1 MAEELSKLSV
11 VFLLDTKGF
20 EKALT
25 DTQKKMR
32 RVGREMSD
40 LGKKMSIGL
49 TVPIAL
55 AGKKIVETATA
66 FEYQMARVQAISGA
80 TSQGFSQ
87 LSNNAEK
94 LGASTIFTAREVGA
108 LQEEFAKLGFSSEE
122 IVKVTESTLSLAQVT
137 GATLPRAAEVAG
149 ATLRTFNM
157 QASQVGQVNDMVAVA
172 ISKSALDFESF
183 AETMKYAGS
192 QAAVSGIG
200 MSELGAAMGVLAN
213 RGVKGSIAGTRLRM
227 IFAKLTQE
235 GGDTHQ
241 KFLDL
246 IHGSMTMTEAIDRF
260 GIRAATAI
268 PVLQENAAEFDNL
281 ERSMALSSGTLEIMQ
296 ETMDDTSFAAQKKLK
311 SAMEDVSIQI
321 GKVLLPIVNA
331 LANFLTIIANGFA
344 GLPKFIKVVIVIV
357 TGLVAAIGP
366 LLLILGTLKISMVSI
381 QLLSPS
387 VAAALSTMLGPVGL
401 LVTAFSILGLA
412 LISTIKIQKDVESF
426 SDRMA
431 RANDRA
437 SESTVKNTATINT
450 LIGAY
455 ENENRTLAEKQEI
468 LDKLAQLQPEY
479 FEDLAAE
486 STTIETL
493 KGKYDELFAAMM
505 KMEKAKAFMAEANR
519 LQSERV
525 QLLLEQDRA
534 QSRLNEIETRAAA
547 GESGYA
553 PTQSIREGTYQDPKF
568 FEKGELNKTINN
580 IDDDLDELD
589 AQGERLKEIM
599 TEKGYFELLLGDSTG
614 KTGTPSSLEKAI
626 QDQLDIMA
634 KLERELKIIEKRKV
648 ELGLGDLDV
657 QKEQLKAYT
666 TAFNGLIEAGV
677 DGADVA
683 SNLSLVGDQVRD
695 LGESISNAE
704 ELAGIA
710 DVLSKLFSDISA
722 ASAKFGTSEQS
733 PVDFLASLK
742 EQFTATGKALK
753 KLKEDFPEATAEI
766 EAQTAAYEALAASI
780 KKAEKGVQEFN
791 LQQEITGHI
800 QEAIVRGSF
809 AMGNAFSA
817 LADSTKSFGQAMLEA
832 ITSTLSAL
840 VQQIYMSWALEA
852 IKADVPAVGKIALL
866 GVGAGAI
873 SGFLNS
879 IPKLAQGGIAVGP
892 QLAMVG
898 DNRSGRE
905 AIIPLEKLPGLM
917 QKMGGGNGGRLY
929 GTIQGYDL
937 VLSNE
942 RNNRLMQRA
951 SR

>member
-366 LLLILGTLKISMVSI
+366 LLLVLGTLSISMVSI

-431 RANDRA
+431 RANERA

-493 KGKYDELFAAMM
+493 KGKYDDLFAAMM

-534 QSRLNEIETRAAA
+534 QSRLNEIDTRAAA

-599 TEKGYFELLLGDSTG
+599 TEKGYFELLLGDSTD

-626 QDQLDIMA
+626 QDQLDIME
-634 KLERELKIIEKRKV
+634 KLERELKIIGKRDV
-648 ELGLGDLDV
+648 ELGLTDLEV
-657 QKEQLKAYT
+657 QKEKLKAYT

-683 SNLSLVGDQVRD
+683 GNIAIVGDAVHLLSTNIGRAED
-695 LGESISNAE
+695 LEG
-704 ELAGIA
+704 LGK
-710 DVLSKLFSDISA
+710 VLSKLFSDLEKA
-722 ASAKFGTSEQS
+722 GTLFATTEKS
-733 PVDFLASLK
+733 PVDVLARLK
-742 EQFTATGKALK
+742 TEFAATGKALQA
-753 KLKEDFPEATAEI
+753 LKSEYPLATQAI
-766 EAQTAAYEALAASI
+766 EEQTAAYEALATAI
-780 KKAEKGVQEFN
+780 KVAEGAVEEYNLKQDITKH
-791 LQQEITGHI
+791 LQQGVID
-800 QEAIVRGSF
+800 GSF
-809 AMGNAFSA
+809 AMGTAFSA
-817 LADSTKSFGQAMLEA
+817 LADSTKDFGQAMLEA
-832 ITSTLSAL
+832 LTSTLSAL
-840 VQQIYMSWALEA
+840 VRQIYMTYALKTIES
-852 IKADVPAVGKIALL
+852 GKDPISTIALL
-866 GVGAGAI
+866 GVGAGAL

-879 IPKLAQGGIAVGP
+879 IPKLAKGGIAVGP